1 MNKHDEFI
9 KESSKDDII
18 KSLDIELSNAKK
30 NNDWSLIDDIY
41 DIKDK
46 IKKSNFSDK
55 KLDHILNWVK
65 GTEKS
70 VPIDKIMN
78 ESEIADNVKAYVKE
92 DVLPLLVGSKNS
104 LIPKWSDKFIK
115 ANGGNQADI
124 TYDIAKEIISQLE
137 DFLK

>member
-1 MNKHDEFI
+1 
-9 KESSKDDII
+9 
-18 KSLDIELSNAKK
+18 LDIELSNAKK